1 VSSRG
6 YCAGVSEN
14 LRNYTKAI
22 YTMDAVVQRFP
33 ETMWDLQSPC
43 DGWTAREVLG
53 HFIWGTKNLVSLAT
67 GGPKPA
73 EQPEADVAGTDAHG
87 AWATA
92 RDNVLA
98 AVDQPGALQKGFDG
112 PFGPT
117 TVDGFLGIHTMDCM
131 IHAWDIAKTVGHE
144 AYLPADIAAAAL
156 PGMRALGDGIRSPG
170 LFGPEVDVPADADP
184 VSQLL
189 GITGR
194 QP

>member
-1 VSSRG
+1 MSQ
-6 YCAGVSEN
+6 N

-22 YTMDAVVQRFP
+22 YTMDAVVQRTP
-33 ETMWDLQSPC
+33 AAVWDKQSPC
-43 DGWTAREVLG
+43 EHWTAREVLG

-73 EQPEADVAGTDAHG
+73 EQPEADVAGKDAHAG
-87 AWATA
+87 WAAA

-98 AVDQPGALQKGFDG
+98 ALDHPGALQKDFVG

-117 TVDGFLGIHTMDCM
+117 TVDGFLGIHQLDC
-131 IHAWDIAKTVGHE
+131 ILHAWDIAKTAGLDAH
-144 AYLPADIAAAAL
+144 LPPDLAADAL
-156 PGMRALGDGIRSPG
+156 PGLKALGDGLRGPG
-170 LFGPEVDVPADADP
+170 LFGPEVTMPANADP

-194 QP
+194 KP